1 MLLSIDKG
9 GTNEQNLRNR
19 QRGGAS
25 HLSSNNK
32 VLDTFDNK
40 IYNSNMKN
48 YSSRNGFTLAEVL
61 ITLGII
67 GVVAALTIPTLVSKY
82 KEKVLVS
89 QVKQAHSQLI
99 NAIQLYVAKNNCT
112 NMLCLF
118 DTKKTSD
125 EVAAELATVIKSAK
139 ICKETDAADKY
150 CKYYALKGNTPT
162 IVDGVYAS
170 GDGMTKAGR
179 IYLPNG
185 MIIRVMQ
192 RPQCVTYT
200 DYPVRDEN
208 GYPTGETVTYV
219 SHFCAYVYVDVN
231 NLAGPNQFGVDVY
244 RYNVWDT
251 GKIEPSDKKLLNNAL
266 LYNKI
271 EYTPYEIGDPVEED

>member
-1 MLLSIDKG
+1 M
-9 GTNEQNLRNR
+9 
-19 QRGGAS
+19 
-25 HLSSNNK
+25 
-32 VLDTFDNK
+32 LDTFDNK
-40 IYNSNMKN
+40 IYNSNIKN

-99 NAIQLYVAKNNCT
+99 NAIQLYVAKNNCA

-139 ICKETDAADKY
+139 ICKAADAAEKY
-150 CKYYALKGNTPT
+150 CKYYGLKDNTPSYK
-162 IVDGVYAS
+162 VDGVYAS
-170 GDGMTKAGR
+170 GDGMTTAGR

-185 MIIRVMQ
+185 IIIRVTQ

-208 GYPTGETVTYV
+208 GYLTGETIQLV
-219 SHFCAYVYVDVN
+219 SHNCAHVYVDVN
-231 NLAGPNQFGVDVY
+231 NLAGPNQFGADVY
-244 RYNVWDT
+244 RYNVLDS

>member
-1 MLLSIDKG
+1 
-9 GTNEQNLRNR
+9 
-19 QRGGAS
+19 
-25 HLSSNNK
+25 
-32 VLDTFDNK
+32 
-40 IYNSNMKN
+40 MKN

-67 GVVAALTIPTLVSKY
+67 GVVAALTILTLVSKY

-139 ICKETDAADKY
+139 ICKAADAAEKY
-150 CKYYALKGNTPT
+150 CKYYGLKENTPSYK
-162 IVDGVYAS
+162 VDGVYAS
-170 GDGMTKAGR
+170 ADGITTAGR

-185 MIIRVMQ
+185 TIFAIRQQSVCPRTIVSII
-192 RPQCVTYT
+192 
-200 DYPVRDEN
+200 RDEN
-208 GYPTGETVTYV
+208 GYEIGRIESV
-219 SHFCAYVYVDVN
+219 SHICAYVYVDIN
-231 NLAGPNQFGVDVY
+231 NIQGPNQFGADVY
-244 RYNVWDT
+244 RYNVDDNGELLT
-251 GKIEPSDKKLLNNAL
+251 NSLLNNAL